1 MIVLWID
8 PWTTTVWYAIVEKKA
23 NAKILLDYGVIN
35 TKPKLPIKDK
45 ILEIWNDLDFFLEKY
60 SIDRV
65 VIEKLFFA
73 TNVKTA
79 IDVAQVR
86 WAILYKLACKNIEIF
101 DIGQEVIFDGELYIP
116 NKSLQN
122 ITSAV
127 KAYQLDTM
135 NVKYY
140 IFDVAVE
147 DDCCDC
153 CEEDYIECPC
163 CACQG
168 NDC

>member
-8 PWTTTVWYAIVEKKA
+8 PWTTTVWYAVVEKKA

-45 ILEIWNDLDFFLEKY
+45 ILEIWNDLDFLLGKY

-86 WAILYKLACKNIEIF
+86 WAILYKLACKNIEIL
-101 DIGQEVIFDGELYIP
+101 EYTPLELKSAICWNWKA
-116 NKSLQN
+116 NKLQLQN
-122 ITSAV
+122 AIKIFFELTEIPKPDDAADAIWL
-127 KAYQLDTM
+127 AYMWIL
-135 NVKYY
+135 KK
-140 IFDVAVE
+140 
-147 DDCCDC
+147 
-153 CEEDYIECPC
+153 
-163 CACQG
+163 
-168 NDC
+168 